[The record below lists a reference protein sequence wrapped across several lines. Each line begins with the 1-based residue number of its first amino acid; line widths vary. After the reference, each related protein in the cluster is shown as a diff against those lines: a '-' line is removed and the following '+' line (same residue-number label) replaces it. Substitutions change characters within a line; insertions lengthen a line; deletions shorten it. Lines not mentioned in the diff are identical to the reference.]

1 MNRRKLFCI
10 FAPIVG
16 TLLILITLCVCFFF
30 QFGCHAGEEIA
41 GEKILWSFV
50 VYSDNRG
57 SNPTHRAVL
66 VSMAKIQPDLILN
79 LGDLV
84 FRASEFG
91 TLNRFKKDVRASWGD
106 FDSFNRIFY
115 PAIGGHEERYYNQNT
130 YPPSGKEPDNSAGQ
144 QLYHDL
150 GLKKRVAKFNEE
162 YGDYYFMHQNIHF
175 IVMYRSDEWKV
186 KDGQVAWL
194 EQILEMIPDGESI
207 IAAGHDGD
215 WFMPKKKDKNHEEV
229 RKLLKEYHVEI
240 ELAADFHDYYVN
252 TDGTILQ
259 MRSGSAGWGDGIFIR
274 FDVINTGFIIT
285 AFEPDGV
292 TPFRGRPSMHH
303 SWIKEFGKQAQQRG

>member
-1 MNRRKLFCI
+1 MNRRKSFCI
-10 FAPIVG
+10 FALNVRA
-16 TLLILITLCVCFFF
+16 LLILITLCVCFLF
-30 QFGCHAGEEIA
+30 QFGCHASEETA

-57 SNPTHRAVL
+57 SNPTHRTVL
-66 VSMAKIQPDLILN
+66 ASIAKIQPNLILN

-91 TLNRFKKDVRASWGD
+91 TLNRFKKDVKASWGN
-106 FDSFNRIFY
+106 FDSFNQFFY
-115 PAIGGHEERYYNQNT
+115 PTIGGHEERYYNQNI
-130 YPPSGKEPDNSAGQ
+130 YPPYGKEPDNSAGQ

-150 GLKKRVAKFNEE
+150 GLKKRVANFNEE
-162 YGDYYFMHQNIHF
+162 YGDYYFTHKNIHF
-175 IVMYRSDEWKV
+175 IMMYRSDEWKV
-186 KDGQVAWL
+186 KKGQLAWL
-194 EQILEMIPDGESI
+194 ERILRTIPDGEPI
-207 IAAGHDGD
+207 IATGHDGD
-215 WFMPKKKDKNHEEV
+215 WFLKKKDENHEKV
-229 RKLLKEYHVEI
+229 RELLKEHHVEI

-274 FDVINTGFIIT
+274 FDVTDTALIIT

-292 TPFRGRPSMHH
+292 TPFRGRPSMHP